1 MKGGVFLNSVFLTSR
16 SVTYAQRAERI
27 LAKNGIVSNVMK
39 APFGKNSG
47 ACAYAVRINDKNIVK
62 ALGIIKESGLSYTDI
77 MIKQADGSY
86 RGLEND
92 IFR

>member
-1 MKGGVFLNSVFLTSR
+1 MQIVIIFK
-16 SVTYAQRAERI
+16 SVTYAQRAERL

-86 RGLEND
+86 RGLEK
-92 IFR
+92 